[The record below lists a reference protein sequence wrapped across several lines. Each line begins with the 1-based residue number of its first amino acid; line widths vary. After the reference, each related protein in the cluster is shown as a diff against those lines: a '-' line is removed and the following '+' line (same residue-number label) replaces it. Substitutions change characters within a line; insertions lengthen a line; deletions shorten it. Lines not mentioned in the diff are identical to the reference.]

1 MTFQITITIQK
12 SSKYTQEGVDGAKPE
27 EISILYF
34 KWAMRIKCA
43 EEKMGNI
50 FHERHEAL
58 KQVRDYMI

>member
-1 MTFQITITIQK
+1 MVDLADHDQNPRVIK
-12 SSKYTQEGVDGAKPE
+12 GQEGFNGAKPE

-50 FHERHEAL
+50 FL
-58 KQVRDYMI
+58 